1 LVQSVHSYKPTNFDI
16 GHYFNDIS
24 KSLTNVAMSGSK
36 PSFPDG
42 YTVVGVDGRGSGVTV
57 VLQDIIETLVHIT
70 VVPIRGM
77 TYTMTNYYT

>member
-1 LVQSVHSYKPTNFDI
+1 
-16 GHYFNDIS
+16 
-24 KSLTNVAMSGSK
+24 MSGSK

-57 VLQDIIETLVHIT
+57 FLQDIIETLVHIT
-70 VVPIRGM
+70 VVPIRGT